1 MKKTAQRIQDFQKI
15 PTIKDIPAPL
25 WLRVRDAPAETIYPE
40 HAHAWGEFIYAFD
53 GVLEVSIEQIHYL
66 TPPPYGI
73 WLPPHMQHSGINRN
87 DVTYSSLYVHE
98 SLCQQMPQQAGILLT
113 APLVPALLEHIR
125 KHPFSEQD
133 PEYLRLLQVL
143 LDALT
148 HAELVGSY
156 LPTTQHP
163 ALSKILSHLHAYPAD
178 NSTLQQLAEMI
189 NMTERTL
196 ARYSQKELG
205 MSLHEWRQRLKV
217 MKAMS
222 MLNQGKTIENI
233 ALDLGYASS
242 SDFIYMF
249 KRWMHFTPDQF
260 RKLYQGSG

>member
-1 MKKTAQRIQDFQKI
+1 
-15 PTIKDIPAPL
+15 
-25 WLRVRDAPAETIYPE
+25 
-40 HAHAWGEFIYAFD
+40 
-53 GVLEVSIEQIHYL
+53 
-66 TPPPYGI
+66 
-73 WLPPHMQHSGINRN
+73 
-87 DVTYSSLYVHE
+87 
-98 SLCQQMPQQAGILLT
+98 MPQQAGILLT
-113 APLVPALLEHIR
+113 APLVPSLLEHIR
-125 KHPFSEQD
+125 SHHLPDHD

-143 LDALT
+143 LDCLT

-163 ALSKILSHLHAYPAD
+163 ALAQILNHLHEHPAD
-178 NSTLQQLAEMI
+178 DSTLEELAKMI

-222 MLNQGKTIENI
+222 MLNKGKTIESI

-242 SDFIYMF
+242 SAFIYMF

-260 RKLYQGSG
+260 RKLYQGS

>member
-15 PTIKDIPAPL
+15 PAINDIPAPL

-53 GVLEVSIEQIHYL
+53 GVLEVNIEQIHYL

-87 DVTYSSLYVHE
+87 DVTYCTLYVHE

-113 APLVPALLEHIR
+113 ATLVPSLLEHIR
-125 KHPFSEQD
+125 SHHLPDHD

-143 LDALT
+143 LDCLT

-156 LPTTQHP
+156 LPTTKHP
-163 ALSKILSHLHAYPAD
+163 ALTQILNHLHEHPAD
-178 NSTLQQLAEMI
+178 DSTLEELAKMI

-222 MLNQGKTIENI
+222 MLNKGKTIESI

-242 SDFIYMF
+242 SAFIYMF

-260 RKLYQGSG
+260 RKLYQGS

>member
-15 PTIKDIPAPL
+15 PAIKDIPAPL

-53 GVLEVSIEQIHYL
+53 GVLEVNIEQIHYL

-87 DVTYSSLYVHE
+87 EVTYCSLYVHE

-113 APLVPALLEHIR
+113 APLVPSLLEHIR
-125 KHPFSEQD
+125 SHHLPDHD

-143 LDALT
+143 HDCLT

-163 ALSKILSHLHAYPAD
+163 ALAQILS
-178 NSTLQQLAEMI
+178 
-189 NMTERTL
+189 
-196 ARYSQKELG
+196 
-205 MSLHEWRQRLKV
+205 
-217 MKAMS
+217 
-222 MLNQGKTIENI
+222 
-233 ALDLGYASS
+233 
-242 SDFIYMF
+242 
-249 KRWMHFTPDQF
+249 
-260 RKLYQGSG
+260 